1 MNNIVGVMKNLEQS
15 TREISEFSSVIN
27 GLASQTNLLSLNASI
42 EAARAGEHGKG
53 FAVVAE
59 EVRKLASESNE
70 AATSIELVITSIQ
83 EEMQKAI
90 ETAMSGSETVDQ
102 SSAVINEADE
112 KFKGIRDSVS
122 NIAAQMNRTKLSV
135 EELARISNEVKSD
148 TETVGQDSEAIAS
161 RMSELAA
168 ASEEQDA
175 SLHGMMEA
183 SKKLS
188 DISVELEQ
196 EVSMFS
202 I

>member
-1 MNNIVGVMKNLEQS
+1 
-15 TREISEFSSVIN
+15 
-27 GLASQTNLLSLNASI
+27 
-42 EAARAGEHGKG
+42 
-53 FAVVAE
+53 
-59 EVRKLASESNE
+59 
-70 AATSIELVITSIQ
+70 
-83 EEMQKAI
+83 
-90 ETAMSGSETVDQ
+90 MSGSETVDQ

-161 RMSELAA
+161 RMSDLAA